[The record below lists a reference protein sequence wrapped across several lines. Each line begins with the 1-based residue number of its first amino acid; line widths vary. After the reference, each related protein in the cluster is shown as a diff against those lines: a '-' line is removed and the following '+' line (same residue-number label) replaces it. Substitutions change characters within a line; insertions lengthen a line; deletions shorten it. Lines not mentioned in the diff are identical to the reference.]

1 MSVQS
6 QRGRKVAARK
16 RNNLAIFYIAIGAVL
31 LIGVAALVTVA
42 LRNGNSAVT
51 AVNAPVGR
59 TAEGF
64 YYKGDPE
71 AAVKVIA
78 YEDFQCPACAFYNK
92 NLAPLVTRDYIETGK
107 IQFIYHEFPLDI
119 HENAVPSGEAARCAA
134 DQNPAKFWE
143 MHDMLF
149 VNQALWAQASAPAN
163 LFSSY
168 AGQIGL
174 NRASF
179 DSCMSAG
186 THNAAVVAA
195 GEGAIAAGANA
206 TPTFSVNGQLVDSNG
221 LIPAIDAALRA
232 AGQ

>member
-6 QRGRKVAARK
+6 QRGRKVEARK
-16 RNNLAIFYIAIGAVL
+16 RNNLTIFYIAIGAVL
-31 LIGVAALVTVA
+31 LIGIAALATVM
-42 LRNGNSAVT
+42 LRSGGSAVT
-51 AVNAPVGR
+51 PVNAPVGR

-78 YEDFQCPACAFYNK
+78 YEDYQCPACAFYNK
-92 NLAPLVTRDYIETGK
+92 NLAPLVARDYIDTGR

-119 HENAVPSGEAARCAA
+119 HPNAVPASEAARCAA
-134 DQNPAKFWE
+134 DQSPGKFWE

-149 VNQALWAQASAPAN
+149 VNQAQWAQ
-163 LFSSY
+163 LSSPNNVFGGY

-174 NRASF
+174 DRGAF
-179 DSCMSAG
+179 ESCLSAG

-195 GEGAIAAGANA
+195 GEAAIAAGAQA